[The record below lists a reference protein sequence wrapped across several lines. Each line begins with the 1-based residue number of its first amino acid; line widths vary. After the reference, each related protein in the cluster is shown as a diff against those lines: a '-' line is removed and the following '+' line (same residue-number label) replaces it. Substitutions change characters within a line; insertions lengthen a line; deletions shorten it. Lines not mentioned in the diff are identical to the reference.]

1 MKREDIS
8 QVASILDRIVQDRAT
23 RVETVGKAAVVL
35 ALTPE
40 WARAAELRALYG
52 LPKETLRGM
61 VMAGKICAKKCDP
74 TLRYSAT
81 LYRVSDVRE
90 AIEELP
96 DYREWMREEER
107 KAKREAKVKARKEA
121 AK

>member
-23 RVETVGKAAVVL
+23 RIETVGKAAVVL

-74 TLRYSAT
+74 TLRRSAT

-90 AIEELP
+90 AVEELP
-96 DYREWMREEER
+96 DYREWMLAEGR
-107 KAKREAKVKARKEA
+107 KAKKEAKAKAGKEA

>member
-8 QVASILDRIVQDRAT
+8 QVASILDRILCDRAT
-23 RVETVGKAAVVL
+23 KVEAVGKAAVVL
-35 ALTPE
+35 AITPE

-81 LYRVSDVRE
+81 LYRVKDVRE
-90 AIEELP
+90 AIEDLP
-96 DYREWMREEER
+96 DYREWCKQER
-107 KAKREAKVKARKEA
+107 KTNTKKKEVT
-121 AK
+121 K

>member
-23 RVETVGKAAVVL
+23 RIETVGKAAVVL
-35 ALTPE
+35 AITPE

-74 TLRYSAT
+74 TLRRSAT

-90 AIEELP
+90 AVEELP
-96 DYREWMREEER
+96 DYHEWMLAEER
-107 KAKREAKVKARKEA
+107 KAKKEAKAKAGKEA